1 MKQPVAVDGVQGAA
15 PPRFVREL
23 VKPWEGYVAL
33 YEISAVLMVRNEP
46 TADDSLADIRAR
58 IRFGMA
64 IAAMIRMMATTI
76 SSSISEKPFCFR
88 ISIFPRFFSEIDL
101 VTGDAVDLDVRS
113 CWAKIVVTLVLGELR
128 AKALFSAGGNLACPV
143 PERLG

>member
-1 MKQPVAVDGVQGAA
+1 MEGLPTTAPIKQPVVLDGVHGGA
-15 PPRFVREL
+15 PPSWVRSL
-23 VKPWEGYVAL
+23 VKPCAGYAAL
-33 YEISAVLMVRNEP
+33 YEISAVLIVRTEP

-88 ISIFPRFFSEIDL
+88 IFCSFRLIFLPYRLTRRKWSTLGTTRECYFRTLAPLRPRL
-101 VTGDAVDLDVRS
+101 
-113 CWAKIVVTLVLGELR
+113 
-128 AKALFSAGGNLACPV
+128 
-143 PERLG
+143 

>member
-1 MKQPVAVDGVQGAA
+1 MKQPVAVDGVHGAG

-23 VKPWEGYVAL
+23 VKPWAGYVAL
-33 YEISAVLMVRNEP
+33 YEIWAVLMLRREP

-88 ISIFPRFFSEIDL
+88 ISIFPSCFCFLIFDL
-101 VTGDAVDLDVRS
+101 SRMTQSILIFAV
-113 CWAKIVVTLVLGELR
+113 
-128 AKALFSAGGNLACPV
+128 AGPKS
-143 PERLG
+143 